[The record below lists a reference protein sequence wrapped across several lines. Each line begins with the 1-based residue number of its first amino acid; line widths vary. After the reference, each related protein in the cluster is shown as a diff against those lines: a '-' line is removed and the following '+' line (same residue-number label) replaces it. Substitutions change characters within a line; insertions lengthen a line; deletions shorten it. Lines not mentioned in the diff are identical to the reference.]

1 MTILTTDATDSIV
14 SVTPRIGGTPL
25 VRLRGFEPKPG
36 IEIHAKL
43 EYLNAGGSVKDR
55 AALAIVRDAERGGAL
70 GPGRA
75 LLDATSGNTGISY
88 AMLGAQRGFLVTLCV
103 PANVTP
109 ERKRLL
115 RAFGANVVLT
125 NPMEG
130 SDGAIA
136 EARRLH
142 AANPNLYF
150 YADQY
155 NNPANWRAHFDTTGA
170 EILDETQ
177 GRLTDFVAGLGTTGT
192 FVGASR
198 RIRAA
203 GSRARLISVQPDGPL
218 HGLEGLKHLPSAIVP
233 GIYDPN
239 LADRNVSVSTEDA
252 YALTRRL
259 AREAGLFVGPSSGA
273 ALAAVLDVART
284 IDEGVI
290 VTVFPDGGSR
300 YASDPFWEADD
311 GELALPIALQA
322 TIRAH
327 GAETYPDE
335 CCGVLVG
342 PTPGR
347 VSDAWPLGNT
357 AAADRARRFLIGPED
372 YRRAEVRAASRG
384 LDIVGFYHS
393 HPDHPAEPSLFDLDH
408 AWPNVSYV
416 IVSVRDRLPRELRS
430 WRLRADRSGYR
441 EESVLSGAV

>member
-1 MTILTTDATDSIV
+1 MTILTTDPIV
-14 SVTPRIGGTPL
+14 HVTPRIGGTPL

-36 IEIHAKL
+36 VEIHAKL

-55 AALAIVRDAERGGAL
+55 AALAIVLDAERRGAL

-125 NPMEG
+125 DPMEG

-136 EARRLH
+136 EAQRLH
-142 AANPNLYF
+142 ASNPTLYF
-150 YADQY
+150 HADQY
-155 NNPANWRAHFDTTGA
+155 NNAANWRAHFDTTGA
-170 EILDETQ
+170 EIIDETH

-203 GSRARLISVQPDGPL
+203 GSRARLITVQPDGPL
-218 HGLEGLKHLPSAIVP
+218 HGLEGLKHLPSAVVP
-233 GIYDPN
+233 GIYDPT
-239 LADRNVSVSTEDA
+239 LVDRNVTVSTEEA

-300 YASDPFWEADD
+300 YASDPFWEADG
-311 GELALPIALQA
+311 GELALPIEVQA
-322 TIRAH
+322 AIRAH

-342 PTPGR
+342 PVPGR

-357 AAADRARRFLIGPED
+357 AALDRARRFLIGPED
-372 YRRAEVRAASRG
+372 YRGAEARAASRG

>member
-1 MTILTTDATDSIV
+1 MTILTTDSIV
-14 SVTPRIGGTPL
+14 PVTPRIGGTPL

-36 IEIHAKL
+36 VEIHAKL

-55 AALAIVRDAERGGAL
+55 AALAIVLDAERRGAL

-88 AMLGAQRGFLVTLCV
+88 AMLGAQRGFPVTLCV

-125 NPMEG
+125 DPMEG

-142 AANPNLYF
+142 AAYPTLYF

-239 LADRNVSVSTEDA
+239 LADRNVTVSTEEA

-284 IDEGVI
+284 IDDGLI

-300 YASDPFWEADD
+300 YASDPFWEADG
-311 GELALPIALQA
+311 GELALPIEVQA

-327 GAETYPDE
+327 GVETYPDE

-342 PTPGR
+342 PAPGR

-357 AAADRARRFLIGPED
+357 AALDRARRFLIGPED

-393 HPDHPAEPSLFDLDH
+393 HPDHPAEPSHFDLDH

-441 EESVLSGAV
+441 EESLLSGVV